1 MNAPTNQATGPGKLM
16 KCLLNERPR
25 FASDDEFTAY
35 ALAEVRRFMFDL
47 RTLNIEIAVR
57 HSTGKLQQFYSPKE

>member
-1 MNAPTNQATGPGKLM
+1 MNAPTDQRTGPGELM

-25 FASDDEFTAY
+25 FANEDEFIAF
-35 ALAEVRRFMFDL
+35 ALAEVRRFMLDL

-57 HSTGKLQQFYSPKE
+57 NGTGKLQQFYSPKE